1 MDIGYRLEERTGL
14 LHCNISLVENGH
26 TVPSVTTLDKIAA
39 ALEMPLYE
47 LLYDGHEPPAS
58 HRATKV
64 EGMGN
69 SGKDARF
76 MQDFTKG
83 RRGSTDDRFHA
94 MGARSQLRHRPTIED
109 KSPHPLNRDR
119 GKYRFIFAASIP
131 CRRATL
137 LPGCQD

>member
-1 MDIGYRLEERTGL
+1 LLVTGRFRSDNCATIPLSFARHRKDIGYRLEERTGL

-64 EGMGN
+64 EGMG
-69 SGKDARF
+69 
-76 MQDFTKG
+76 
-83 RRGSTDDRFHA
+83 
-94 MGARSQLRHRPTIED
+94 
-109 KSPHPLNRDR
+109 
-119 GKYRFIFAASIP
+119 
-131 CRRATL
+131 
-137 LPGCQD
+137 